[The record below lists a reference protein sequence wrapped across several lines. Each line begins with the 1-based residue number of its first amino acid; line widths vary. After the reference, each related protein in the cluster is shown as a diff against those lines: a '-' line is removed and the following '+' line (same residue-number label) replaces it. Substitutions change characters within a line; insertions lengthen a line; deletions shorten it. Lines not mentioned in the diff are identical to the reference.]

1 MISLKKKAFFAFNLS
16 LLALSFISC
25 KEKRAKDDV
34 RILGLDS
41 EGKSVVR
48 YLPKGKYI
56 KKFNGMLGDL
66 HGETSKRLE
75 HFHFDSNWDLK
86 RVSVGLQIVGE
97 AKLTPKF
104 KLEVEPFVEMR
115 FHPLPQH

>member
-1 MISLKKKAFFAFNLS
+1 MINWKRKVFLAFNLS
-16 LLALSFISC
+16 LLSLSIISC
-25 KEKRAKDDV
+25 KEKRSEDDV
-34 RILGLDS
+34 RILGLDN

-48 YLPKGKYI
+48 YLPKKKYI

-66 HGETSKRLE
+66 HGETTKRLE
-75 HFHFDSNWDLK
+75 HFQFDGDWDLK

-104 KLEVEPFVEMR
+104 KLEVEPFIELR